1 MKRACPIVYR
11 ESAMGLEILAFSQ
24 PTAGKQLVTGLI
36 GAKETLA
43 ASCVRSLRQA
53 SGLKGKAKR
62 YIGKELMA
70 DVEATYGFYLMET
83 DPILVE
89 HWQVAVV
96 SDEHEPNEFFWH
108 RLDQPLGEDWQP
120 IYHELVSYIHRHFA
134 SITDQSRHP

>member
-11 ESAMGLEILAFSQ
+11 ESAMGVEILVFTQA
-24 PTAGKQLVTGLI
+24 TAGKQLVTGLI

-70 DVEATYGFYLMET
+70 AVDATYGFYLMET
-83 DPILVE
+83 DPIQEEL
-89 HWQVAVV
+89 WQIP
-96 SDEHEPNEFFWH
+96 DGIDDGDPKEFFWL
-108 RLDQPLGEDWQP
+108 RIDQPLGDEWQP
-120 IYHELVSYIHRHFA
+120 IYHELFSYIQRHFNLLPDA
-134 SITDQSRHP
+134 SI